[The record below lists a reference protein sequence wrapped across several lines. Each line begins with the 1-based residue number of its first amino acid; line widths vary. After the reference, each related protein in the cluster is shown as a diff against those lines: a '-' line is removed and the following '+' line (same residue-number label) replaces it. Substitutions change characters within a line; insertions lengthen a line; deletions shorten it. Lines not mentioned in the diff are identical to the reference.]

1 MIQTWCVYCA
11 PVLKSVRCREMYS
24 FARTLEKVLLFLQR
38 WMEGQACDK
47 AECRTAE
54 IVAVI
59 HGASRFPASSSRM
72 EMGGGEKME
81 RIRVS
86 FTPGARKGSPTSI
99 RSI

>member
-1 MIQTWCVYCA
+1 
-11 PVLKSVRCREMYS
+11 MYS

-59 HGASRFPASSSRM
+59 HGASRRM
-72 EMGGGEKME
+72 QS
-81 RIRVS
+81 VS
-86 FTPGARKGSPTSI
+86 EIKKILSPTGAAIKAIIFPQDSSTS
-99 RSI
+99 RYLS